1 MEKTNNKSF
10 TRNVLTLISGTA
22 LAQLISIVCMVVL
35 QRYFYSPEDYAPFRL
50 FFEFVAVFAGISAF
64 RLESGI
70 VLEQEENQ
78 ARALTRI
85 CFKLIIA
92 TSIIS
97 FIVFWIY
104 AQFNSQFDSILE
116 NPYMTLLIPVAVFLT
131 GLLQVFNSWFTK
143 VKSFQLMSV
152 NKVLQNST
160 GSGAQLLM
168 GFLKVNFYGLII
180 GRIIG
185 LAIAS
190 ILFFKKY
197 ISSFTSV
204 FKSSREQN
212 RNLIKKHKDFILY
225 TSPAFFVG
233 NLINFL
239 LLALFIEYYGSQF
252 GGKVAASFQYL
263 GISIAIISSSFSQVY
278 FSEISTY
285 SSKSALRKTY
295 TYWVLRLGLIAIA
308 GATIIQFIPESFILA
323 ILGEKWTGLLEIMQ
337 IMSLWMAVMFVA
349 SSLSY
354 IFIKLGKQ
362 KQILFFDIFHLILVA
377 GSILIADH
385 YYHSSITTLWL
396 FTIAQIFFY
405 GLAILLAYYY
415 ISKYKNQ
422 ASE

>member
-1 MEKTNNKSF
+1 M
-10 TRNVLTLISGTA
+10 LTLISGTA
-22 LAQLISIVCMVVL
+22 VAQLISILCMVIL
-35 QRYFYSPEDYAPFRL
+35 QRYFYAPEDYAPFRL
-50 FFEFVAVFAGISAF
+50 FFEFVAVFAGISAL

-85 CFKLIIA
+85 CFKLIL
-92 TSIIS
+92 TCSLIS

-104 AQFNSQFDSILE
+104 SQFNDQFDEIIE
-116 NPYMTLLIPVAVFLT
+116 NPYMTLLIPLAVFLT
-131 GLLQVFNSWFTK
+131 GSLQVYNAWFTR
-143 VKSFQLMSV
+143 VQSFKLMSIT
-152 NKVLQNST
+152 KILQNTT

-168 GFLKVNFYGLII
+168 GLLKVNFYGLII

-185 LAIAS
+185 LGMATT
-190 ILFFKKY
+190 LFCKKY
-197 ISSFTSV
+197 ISSF
-204 FKSSREQN
+204 SSALKTTKEQN
-212 RNLIKKHKDFILY
+212 RTLIKKHKDFILY

-239 LLALFIEYYGSQF
+239 LLALFIEYYGDQF

-263 GISIAIISSSFSQVY
+263 GISIAIISSSFSQVF
-278 FSEISTY
+278 FSEISSY
-285 SSKSALRKTY
+285 DSKIELRKTY
-295 TYWVLRLGLIAIA
+295 SYWLKRLGIIAIS
-308 GATIIQFIPESFILA
+308 GAVIIQFIPESFILA
-323 ILGEKWTGLLEIMQ
+323 VLGEKWTGLLEIMQ
-337 IMSLWMAVMFVA
+337 IMSIWMAVMFVA

-385 YYHSSITTLWL
+385 YYHSSITTLWS

-405 GLAILLAYYY
+405 GLAILLAYYF

>member
-104 AQFNSQFDSILE
+104 AQFNTQFDSILE

-362 KQILFFDIFHLILVA
+362 KQILFFDIFH
-377 GSILIADH
+377 
-385 YYHSSITTLWL
+385 
-396 FTIAQIFFY
+396 
-405 GLAILLAYYY
+405 
-415 ISKYKNQ
+415 
-422 ASE
+422 